1 MIFTIVVAFIKP
13 HLVDNLLDQ
22 VMTKD
27 LVEALLA
34 LP

>member
-1 MIFTIVVAFIKP
+1 MTFTIVVAFIKP
-13 HLVDNLLDQ
+13 HSVDNLLDQ

-27 LVEALLA
+27 LVEVLLA